1 MQIYTFRH
9 PELGIIFIKARS
21 REEAQRAGQSALGSN
36 LTFQA
41 SDATIAD
48 ARSAAGSRLYGVR
61 DDGALITSGT
71 AGITNGQDN
80 PNMVDFFT
88 NLTTA
93 DSSLNVPP
101 SVPIGNPPVPPDN
114 RTFLEAFQPTAAFRS
129 ALQGTNRDVTTSP
142 FGRTISGLQPFFE
155 TGFLVLA
162 DVASRGAEGVGRGI
176 EGSELANQLRGPF
189 EQFVRGTSLGQ
200 LGQLGSQAFQAL
212 SGGGGTPGEIPA
224 GVAALR
230 RSFTNPQSREER
242 EQAARAG
249 ILAASQNL
257 SPFAAFRLLP
267 NAAEL
272 AQQAQTAQ
280 FRDPGQ
286 EFLSF
291 LRPSLGF

>member
-1 MQIYTFRH
+1 MFLIQIVDADGETRWV
-9 PELGIIFIKARS
+9 S
-21 REEAQRAGQSALGSN
+21 VRAGTSAEARNILINSGNLSPSERIKGSP
-36 LTFQA
+36 A
-41 SDATIAD
+41 
-48 ARSAAGSRLYGVR
+48 SRLFFEGQNIE
-61 DDGALITSGT
+61 LPTTIQEITSEATPSPPVVVTGPI
-71 AGITNGQDN
+71 GD
-80 PNMVDFFT
+80 PP
-88 NLTTA
+88 
-93 DSSLNVPP
+93 PP
-101 SVPIGNPPVPPDN
+101 SDN
-114 RTFLEAFQPTAAFRS
+114 RSFLEAFEPTAAFRS

-155 TGFLVLA
+155 TGFLA

-176 EGSELANQLRGPF
+176 EGSDLANQLRGPF

-230 RSFTNPQSREER
+230 RSFTNPQSRNER